1 MIRQFHAWVHAQKNW
16 KQMCKQ
22 KLGHEY
28 VRRHHP
34 QTPRGGGDSTVRQQ
48 RMDERTAVHPYSRKW
63 FKYEKEWST
72 DTCCG
77 EDEPQKHYSK
87 QKKLGPKGQCTTPVT
102 QTTQRQIT
110 AGCCQGLGEG
120 GMGVMLERMGFL
132 SRRWSCSGTEQR
144 CWLHN
149 IVTIKRH
156 WTVHF

>member
-28 VRRHHP
+28 LRRHHP

-48 RMDERTAVHPYSRKW
+48 RMDERTAVHPYRRKW
-63 FKYEKEWST
+63 FKYKKEWST

-87 QKKLGPKGQCTTPVT
+87 QKKLGPKGQIVYDSSHTNYSETDHSWLLPGA
-102 QTTQRQIT
+102 R
-110 AGCCQGLGEG
+110 G
-120 GMGVMLERMGFL
+120 GRNGGDAEAYGFPF
-132 SRRWSCSGTEQR
+132 TEMKLL
-144 CWLHN
+144 WN
-149 IVTIKRH
+149 
-156 WTVHF
+156 WTEVLAAQHRDY